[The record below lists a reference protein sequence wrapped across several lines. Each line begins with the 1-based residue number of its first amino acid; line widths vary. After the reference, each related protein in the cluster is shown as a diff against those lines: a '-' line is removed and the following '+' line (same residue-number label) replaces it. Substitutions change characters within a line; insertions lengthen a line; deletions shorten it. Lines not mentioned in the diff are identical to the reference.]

1 MPVKRP
7 PQRQKRHRMR
17 PFVTA
22 LVLTLC
28 VLGVGA
34 ACLVTEYNMQK
45 TTYGRVD
52 FGIGYTLEDGVPRP
66 FRTDTGET
74 IGIGAAGDGLTDLVP
89 PPLRL
94 CAVLRRA
101 VGQWLWEAVRPVL
114 SGFHGY

>member
-1 MPVKRP
+1 MPVERP
-7 PQRQKRHRMR
+7 PHRPKRHRMR

-45 TTYGRVD
+45 TAYGRVD

-66 FRTDTGET
+66 FRTNSGEM
-74 IGIGAAGDGLTDLVP
+74 IGIGVTEKAAAFVP

-101 VGQWLWEAVRPVL
+101 VGQWLWETARPVL
-114 SGFHGY
+114 SGWRG